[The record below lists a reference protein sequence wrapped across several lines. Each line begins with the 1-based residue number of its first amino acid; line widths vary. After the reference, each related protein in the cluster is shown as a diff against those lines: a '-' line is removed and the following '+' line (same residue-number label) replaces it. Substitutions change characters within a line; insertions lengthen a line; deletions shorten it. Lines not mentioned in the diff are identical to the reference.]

1 MEAFLNRYTGYTLTP
16 VSHYSSAT
24 LDGHWHQR
32 AQEYYNTRSCL
43 VLQNLFPDDFK
54 VKPRWLHETGWDS
67 IFPAVAAHI
76 IPKNGYNF
84 VQNELSIEIDSPR
97 NSILLL
103 RHLEHTFQDGDWS
116 LIPAERSSGAVNF
129 KIYVSQNLKDM
140 NVNYI
145 DENGDSS
152 EAVRV
157 RKGQAL
163 QPLKFGDL
171 HEHER
176 DFWVE
181 PPPFL
186 RALFLKARMAWQKHK
201 EDDDPLPDP
210 AQFADTFSDFCDTW
224 SDFMVGKFL
233 SSIRQLN
240 SAGGTQ
246 SPWFWKHLQK
256 TVSQTGWMEKNS
268 VLLPQ
273 EDLSSKLWKVVLL
286 RNFPRQLQQSKF
298 YLNTKYQWYPA
309 TSTHISMTPRTKYQ
323 RYAEPSINDNQI
335 PVSKYQWYP
344 DTRIQVRTTIPR
356 RKYQWYH
363 DTNIQ
368 VSVIPKIEYQWYPDT
383 SIQLGVI
390 PERNCQNKRW
400 DVGARVARPHDL
412 FLWHKHRSPWRH

>member
-1 MEAFLNRYTGYTLTP
+1 MDDDAGASSESPTLKQAPTKLEEAQTKLKEAQTELKEAQTKLEKAQTKLEEAQTELKEAQTELKEAQTAWLNAERDKDIHENIVQSAKENVQSAKENVQSAKEMRDFWLHQQGAPAQSSEGLLAKKLDELKDELKDELRERLGQVAKTEALLMEAFLNRYTGYTLTP

-84 VQNELSIEIDSPR
+84 VQNELSTEIDSPR

-140 NVNYI
+140 NVNFI

-186 RALFLKARMAWQKHK
+186 KARMAWQKHK

-210 AQFADTFSDFCDTW
+210 TQFADTFSDFCDTW
-224 SDFMVGKFL
+224 NDFMVGKFL

-246 SPWFWKHLQK
+246 SP
-256 TVSQTGWMEKNS
+256 
-268 VLLPQ
+268 
-273 EDLSSKLWKVVLL
+273 
-286 RNFPRQLQQSKF
+286 
-298 YLNTKYQWYPA
+298 
-309 TSTHISMTPRTKYQ
+309 
-323 RYAEPSINDNQI
+323 
-335 PVSKYQWYP
+335 
-344 DTRIQVRTTIPR
+344 
-356 RKYQWYH
+356 
-363 DTNIQ
+363 
-368 VSVIPKIEYQWYPDT
+368 
-383 SIQLGVI
+383 
-390 PERNCQNKRW
+390 
-400 DVGARVARPHDL
+400 
-412 FLWHKHRSPWRH
+412 

>member
-1 MEAFLNRYTGYTLTP
+1 MTP
-16 VSHYSSAT
+16 ASHYSSAT

-67 IFPAVAAHI
+67 IFPAVAEHI

-97 NSILLL
+97 NSLLLL

-116 LIPAERSSGAVNF
+116 LIPAKSSSGAVNF
-129 KIYVSQNLKDM
+129 KIYVSQNLKEM

-145 DENGDSS
+145 DKNGDSS
-152 EAVRV
+152 EPVRV

-171 HEHER
+171 HER

-201 EDDDPLPDP
+201 KDDDPLPDP

-224 SDFMVGKFL
+224 NEFMVGKFL
-233 SSIRQLN
+233 SSIR
-240 SAGGTQ
+240 
-246 SPWFWKHLQK
+246 
-256 TVSQTGWMEKNS
+256 
-268 VLLPQ
+268 
-273 EDLSSKLWKVVLL
+273 
-286 RNFPRQLQQSKF
+286 
-298 YLNTKYQWYPA
+298 
-309 TSTHISMTPRTKYQ
+309 
-323 RYAEPSINDNQI
+323 
-335 PVSKYQWYP
+335 
-344 DTRIQVRTTIPR
+344 
-356 RKYQWYH
+356 
-363 DTNIQ
+363 
-368 VSVIPKIEYQWYPDT
+368 
-383 SIQLGVI
+383 
-390 PERNCQNKRW
+390 
-400 DVGARVARPHDL
+400 
-412 FLWHKHRSPWRH
+412 

>member
-1 MEAFLNRYTGYTLTP
+1 MDDDAGASLESPTLKQAPTKLEEAQTKLKEAQTELKEAQTKLEKAQTKLEEAQTELKEAQTELKEAQTAWLNAERDKDIHENIVQSAKENVQSAKEMRDFWLHQQGAPAQSSEGLLAKKLDELKDELKDELRERLGQVAKNEALLMEAFLNRYTGYTLTP

-129 KIYVSQNLKDM
+129 KLYVSQNLKDM

-246 SPWFWKHLQK
+246 SP
-256 TVSQTGWMEKNS
+256 
-268 VLLPQ
+268 
-273 EDLSSKLWKVVLL
+273 
-286 RNFPRQLQQSKF
+286 
-298 YLNTKYQWYPA
+298 
-309 TSTHISMTPRTKYQ
+309 
-323 RYAEPSINDNQI
+323 
-335 PVSKYQWYP
+335 
-344 DTRIQVRTTIPR
+344 
-356 RKYQWYH
+356 
-363 DTNIQ
+363 
-368 VSVIPKIEYQWYPDT
+368 
-383 SIQLGVI
+383 
-390 PERNCQNKRW
+390 
-400 DVGARVARPHDL
+400 
-412 FLWHKHRSPWRH
+412 

>member
-1 MEAFLNRYTGYTLTP
+1 MQKETKTSTRTSCRVPKKMCRVPKKVCRVPKKCVIFGCTSKAPWLSLAKKLDELKDELKDELRERLGQVAKNEALLMEAFLNRYTLTP
-16 VSHYSSAT
+16 VSHCSSAT

-129 KIYVSQNLKDM
+129 KIYVSQNLKEM

-157 RKGQAL
+157 RKGQARQAL
-163 QPLKFGDL
+163 KPLKFGDL
-171 HEHER
+171 HER
-176 DFWVE
+176 DLWVE
-181 PPPFL
+181 PLPFL

-210 AQFADTFSDFCDTW
+210 AQFADTFSDFYDTW
-224 SDFMVGKFL
+224 NDFMVGKFL

-246 SPWFWKHLQK
+246 SIKQTLKSSVAQELPK
-256 TVSQTGWMEKNS
+256 TTATITVLFEYQVSMI
-268 VLLPQ
+268 PC
-273 EDLSSKLWKVVLL
+273 
-286 RNFPRQLQQSKF
+286 
-298 YLNTKYQWYPA
+298 YQYP
-309 TSTHISMTPRTKYQ
+309 H
-323 RYAEPSINDNQI
+323 INDTQN
-335 PVSKYQWYP
+335 
-344 DTRIQVRTTIPR
+344 
-356 RKYQWYH
+356 
-363 DTNIQ
+363 Q
-368 VSVIPKIEYQWYPDT
+368 VSTI
-383 SIQLGVI
+383 
-390 PERNCQNKRW
+390 R
-400 DVGARVARPHDL
+400 
-412 FLWHKHRSPWRH
+412 

>member
-1 MEAFLNRYTGYTLTP
+1 MCDFWLDAAKKMQGAPAQSSEGFLAKKLDELMYELKERQGELMYELKERQDELRERLGQVAKNEALLMEAFLNRYTLTP
-16 VSHYSSAT
+16 VSHCSSAT

-140 NVNYI
+140 NVNFI

-163 QPLKFGDL
+163 QPLKFRDL

-181 PPPFL
+181 PPP
-186 RALFLKARMAWQKHK
+186 FLKARMAWQKHK

-224 SDFMVGKFL
+224 NDFMAGKFL
-233 SSIRQLN
+233 SSIRQLK

-246 SPWFWKHLQK
+246 SP
-256 TVSQTGWMEKNS
+256 
-268 VLLPQ
+268 
-273 EDLSSKLWKVVLL
+273 
-286 RNFPRQLQQSKF
+286 
-298 YLNTKYQWYPA
+298 
-309 TSTHISMTPRTKYQ
+309 
-323 RYAEPSINDNQI
+323 
-335 PVSKYQWYP
+335 
-344 DTRIQVRTTIPR
+344 
-356 RKYQWYH
+356 
-363 DTNIQ
+363 
-368 VSVIPKIEYQWYPDT
+368 
-383 SIQLGVI
+383 
-390 PERNCQNKRW
+390 
-400 DVGARVARPHDL
+400 
-412 FLWHKHRSPWRH
+412 

>member
-1 MEAFLNRYTGYTLTP
+1 MGTGIS
-16 VSHYSSAT
+16 VH
-24 LDGHWHQR
+24 
-32 AQEYYNTRSCL
+32 RSTTTHG
-43 VLQNLFPDDFK
+43 VALFSKTFSQMTFK

-103 RHLEHTFQDGDWS
+103 RPLEHTFQDGDWS

-129 KIYVSQNLKDM
+129 KIYVSQNLKEM

-224 SDFMVGKFL
+224 NEFMVGKCL

-246 SPWFWKHLQK
+246 SP
-256 TVSQTGWMEKNS
+256 
-268 VLLPQ
+268 
-273 EDLSSKLWKVVLL
+273 
-286 RNFPRQLQQSKF
+286 
-298 YLNTKYQWYPA
+298 
-309 TSTHISMTPRTKYQ
+309 
-323 RYAEPSINDNQI
+323 
-335 PVSKYQWYP
+335 
-344 DTRIQVRTTIPR
+344 
-356 RKYQWYH
+356 
-363 DTNIQ
+363 
-368 VSVIPKIEYQWYPDT
+368 
-383 SIQLGVI
+383 
-390 PERNCQNKRW
+390 
-400 DVGARVARPHDL
+400 
-412 FLWHKHRSPWRH
+412 